1 MVHPLQSPSDVPVT
15 GNLLLDRL
23 SAATIVLAHKARDIH
38 VSDHLPILTRTTE
51 EHVQK
56 LRYMISKLSLLA
68 VESLFSLNKC
78 VCLGA
83 TPPL

>member
-23 SAATIVLAHKARDIH
+23 SAATIVLTHKARDMH
-38 VSDHLPILTRTTE
+38 VSDYLPILTRTTE

-56 LRYMISKLSLLA
+56 LRYTIYLHSTVSLSSLLGS
-68 VESLFSLNKC
+68 VC
-78 VCLGA
+78 V
-83 TPPL
+83 